1 MATWWV
7 LAACAAQ
14 SLARTPSFGNDWP
27 LRQVC
32 SNVGQVKW
40 RELSASLWDQVRRSD
55 VGQPLRRS
63 EVLALAA
70 RSAEVNDRFGFGHQ
84 LEEVCWI
91 GLLTLQFWELVM
103 KFPLLHTA
111 DLQDDSLRHAK
122 RARRAAM
129 KDAAGGGEWALLSS
143 ADWSLVLLTD
153 FPIFG
158 LLRQVQASVNS
169 CEASTQR
176 PAERLVS
183 GGPRRCP
190 LPRCDLLDDDVED
203 QQHYLDA
210 LVNSALA
217 DEALYLMRSSSLPRC
232 PLGQAANTL
241 ALALVEVSRWGGRS
255 AWPKLAHL
263 VSSAQQQE
271 LPNFPARQDDLGPTD
286 RFSELLSS
294 RWELV
299 GLLHALQVRL
309 HRSTDLH
316 RSRPLPNLVRHALPA
331 GRGQGER
338 VFVDIGAFCHAHEC
352 LSRQLLSE
360 VARDQHG
367 RIQVFAFEPN
377 RRNFL
382 RTQAQ
387 LTRLPRRWQ
396 RHLHLRRAAAG
407 NHSSEAWLHGSG
419 PKASLKAGAYGGLLW
434 RQLGEGRVQ
443 SSSDEHTERVPVKPL
458 SALLQVSSIELLKI
472 DVEGSE
478 LEVLEGAWP
487 LIVQERVTS
496 IILELRRVNGVDQ
509 QQGEDLSVVG
519 YDGYFLGTKCF
530 LPIKPWRDPCRT
542 AASRR
547 ARYRRIP
554 GSGSHPSASAGAW
567 GRTAV
572 GLKEAAKARGRPE
585 GVSKPEGIQSSET
598 RSCEPLPG
606 GFKPVPLSRLAA
618 VDQME
623 AKPPEKP
630 EGEAMGPRPKAKT
643 SQLHVE
649 PVESKYVP
657 PVTID
662 PKLLWSS
669 CGKALPFERPVLR
682 LRNRLSGTV
691 QQRRLRSSTCGSGPA
706 VSTAI

>member
-27 LRQVC
+27 LR
-32 SNVGQVKW
+32 
-40 RELSASLWDQVRRSD
+40 QVRRSD

-111 DLQDDSLRHAK
+111 DLQ
-122 RARRAAM
+122 
-129 KDAAGGGEWALLSS
+129 GEWALLSS

-263 VSSAQQQE
+263 VSSAQQQVTKYLEE

-316 RSRPLPNLVRHALPA
+316 RSRPLPWLVSEAPAGTAVLQDAESLLGGFVRYLLAELRSEFWGAGDGVENLVRHALPA

-496 IILELRRVNGVDQ
+496 IILEYSHFWADAKLKRLAK
-509 QQGEDLSVVG
+509 DLSVVG

-530 LPIKPWRDPCRT
+530 LPI
-542 AASRR
+542 
-547 ARYRRIP
+547 
-554 GSGSHPSASAGAW
+554 SGP
-567 GRTAV
+567 
-572 GLKEAAKARGRPE
+572 
-585 GVSKPEGIQSSET
+585 
-598 RSCEPLPG
+598 
-606 GFKPVPLSRLAA
+606 
-618 VDQME
+618 QME
-623 AKPPEKP
+623 WWHDLYEICAQPH
-630 EGEAMGPRPKAKT
+630 A
-643 SQLHVE
+643 
-649 PVESKYVP
+649 
-657 PVTID
+657 
-662 PKLLWSS
+662 
-669 CGKALPFERPVLR
+669 
-682 LRNRLSGTV
+682 
-691 QQRRLRSSTCGSGPA
+691 RS
-706 VSTAI
+706 